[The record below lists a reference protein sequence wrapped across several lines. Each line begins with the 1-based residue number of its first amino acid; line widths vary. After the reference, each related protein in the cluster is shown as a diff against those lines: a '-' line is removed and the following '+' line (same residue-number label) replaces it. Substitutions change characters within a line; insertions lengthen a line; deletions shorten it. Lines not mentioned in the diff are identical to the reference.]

1 MEVLPR
7 HPVLAPESP
16 VPVPGSLVPAPES
29 PVLAPESPVPAPE
42 RRAAEIEC
50 PETGR
55 RKVAV
60 GVHNNPACY
69 THPFESLI

>member
-16 VPVPGSLVPAPES
+16 VPAPESPVPVPECLVPAPEN
-29 PVLAPESPVPAPE
+29 PVPAPE